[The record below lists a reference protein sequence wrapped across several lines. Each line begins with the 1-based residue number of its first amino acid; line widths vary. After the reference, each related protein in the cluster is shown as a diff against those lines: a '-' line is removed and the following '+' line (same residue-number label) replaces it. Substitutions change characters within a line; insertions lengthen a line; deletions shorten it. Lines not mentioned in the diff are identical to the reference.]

1 MTANM
6 KLHASFLYAG
16 NDDCDD
22 DDISIDLIL
31 NILSTSSPKIFQ
43 KKYIVRIADI

>member
-31 NILSTSSPKIFQ
+31 NILFTSSPKITRT
-43 KKYIVRIADI
+43 KYKVTIADI